1 MTSRLN
7 SRWTPILIALMTLG
21 GLRGLMQQPAGA
33 TVPIHFGF
41 DGTPNGWAPA
51 WIGLMLVPGL
61 TSLVWIALRRLSQT
75 DPRAGNLQRS
85 ARAVGS
91 IWISIVLTL
100 TLGQGFIL
108 SHTINAPFPTPL
120 LQHLA
125 PGFLIGSLLIGIG
138 NVFGKLRSNH
148 LIGIRSPWT
157 LSSDRVWDQT
167 HRFAGR
173 SFVLGGALLIAGAA
187 FPGGEPWQEPMIAA
201 VLVVMI
207 GGPYLKSYWLW
218 RKEVHQS

>member
-7 SRWTPILIALMTLG
+7 SRWTALLIALMALG
-21 GLRGLMQQPAGA
+21 GLQGIMQQPPGA

-61 TSLVWIALRRLSQT
+61 TSFVWIALRWLSQT
-75 DPRAGNLQRS
+75 DPRAENLQRS

-125 PGFLIGSLLIGIG
+125 PGFLIGSLLIGTG

-173 SFVLGGALLIAGAA
+173 SFVLGGALLIVGATV
-187 FPGGEPWQEPMIAA
+187 PGGEQWQGPMIAA
-201 VLVVMI
+201 VLVALI
-207 GGPYLKSYWLW
+207 GGSNLKSYCLW
-218 RKEVHQS
+218 RKEMHQS

>member
-7 SRWTPILIALMTLG
+7 SRWTAILIALMTLG

-61 TSLVWIALRRLSQT
+61 TSLVWIALRWLCQT

>member
-1 MTSRLN
+1 MTTSQTN
-7 SRWTPILIALMTLG
+7 RWTALLIALMTLG
-21 GLRGLMQQPAGA
+21 GLRGLLQQPHGA
-33 TVPIHFGF
+33 LVPIHFGF

-51 WIGLMLVPGL
+51 WIGLLVLPAL
-61 TSLVWIALRRLSQT
+61 TGFAWITLRWLSRT

-85 ARAVGS
+85 AHAVGS
-91 IWISIVLTL
+91 IWVSIVLTL

-108 SHTINAPFPTPL
+108 SHTVNAPFPTPL

-125 PGFLIGSLLIGIG
+125 PGFLIGSLLVGIG

-148 LIGIRSPWT
+148 IIGIRTYWT

-173 SFVLGGALLIAGAA
+173 SFVLGGALLIACAVI
-187 FPGGEPWQEPMIAA
+187 PGWKPWQGPIIA
-201 VLVVMI
+201 VVI
-207 GGPYLKSYWLW
+207 ATVIAGSYLKSYWLW
-218 RKEVHQS
+218 REETPLS

>member
-1 MTSRLN
+1 MTSSQT
-7 SRWTPILIALMTLG
+7 SRWTAVLIALMTLG
-21 GLRGLMQQPAGA
+21 GLRGLMEQPPGA
-33 TVPIHFGF
+33 IVPIHFGF

-51 WIGLMLVPGL
+51 WIGLLVIPGL
-61 TSLVWIALRRLSQT
+61 TSFVWITLRWLSRT
-75 DPRAGNLQRS
+75 DPRAENLHRS
-85 ARAVGS
+85 DRAVGS

-108 SHTINAPFPTPL
+108 SHTDNAPFPTPL

-125 PGFLIGSLLIGIG
+125 PGFLIGSLLIGSG
-138 NVFGKLRSNH
+138 NMFGKLRSNH
-148 LIGIRSPWT
+148 IIGIRSPWT

-187 FPGGEPWQEPMIAA
+187 IPGWEPWQGPITAA
-201 VLVVMI
+201 VMVTVI
-207 GGPYLKSYWLW
+207 GGSYLKSYWLW
-218 RKEVHQS
+218 REEIRQG